1 NMKLAA
7 NLVCLFTCLIGVAC
21 DRVYVHPFNLF
32 SFNESTCKEM
42 ENLVQEGKKTF
53 VPVSIE
59 SQITPTYEDDLNAKA
74 KLETMSLG
82 IHGRQ
87 KLSYL
92 NDLVYVL
99 GARFYSE
106 PMEAQRGQNRLLS
119 PTSIYSTLVSFYLGA
134 SNHTAT
140 DLQGLLGFV
149 PPSGD
154 PNCTSRVD
162 GNNVLSTLRTIESFL
177 VKNRDE
183 ELLFSKTLY
192 LFSAPEVP
200 LSESFVHELV
210 PSADA
215 LYIRAVDFTN
225 LGEAAKQINAFVEA
239 KSGGRSK
246 HLLTDVDP
254 ATSLQF
260 AVDVHLAVT
269 VKKAS
274 RLKGPHEFWVDTNT
288 KLLVPGMSV
297 MGTFRYKTDT
307 SKTFAAIEVP
317 VSKNALLVLMQPLDG
332 SNLDKVEAE
341 LPLQHS
347 AWLQDL
353 SPREIKLTLPE
364 LTIEGSSDLQELL
377 RDMKLSAL
385 LGKEADLS
393 KISDVNLTV
402 GKVINKALFK
412 LSSDGADKPADPIT
426 QKEDLVFLEVT
437 LNKPFL
443 VAVFE
448 QKSKAMLFL
457 GRVTDPLSR

>member
-1 NMKLAA
+1 MKLSA
-7 NLVCLFTCLIGVAC
+7 NLVCLFTCLIAAAC

-32 SFNESTCKEM
+32 AFNESTCKEL

-59 SQITPTYEDDLNAKA
+59 SRTTPAYEDDMNDKA
-74 KLETMSLG
+74 KRETMSLG

-92 NDLVYVL
+92 KELVYVL

-106 PMEAQRGQNRLLS
+106 PREAQRGQNRLLS
-119 PTSIYSTLVSFYLGA
+119 PTSIYSALVSFYLGA
-134 SNHTAT
+134 SNQTAV

-162 GNNVLSTLRTIESFL
+162 GTNVLSTLRTIESFL

-192 LFSAPEVP
+192 LFSAPGVP
-200 LSESFVHELV
+200 LSESFVRELV
-210 PSADA
+210 PSAEA
-215 LYIRAVDFTN
+215 LYVRAVDFTN
-225 LGEAAKQINAFVEA
+225 PGEAAKQMNAFVEA
-239 KSGGRSK
+239 RSGGRSK
-246 HLLTDVDP
+246 RLLRDLDP
-254 ATSLQF
+254 GTSLQF
-260 AVDVHLAVT
+260 AVDVHLAAT

-274 RLKGPHEFWVDTNT
+274 RLKEPHEFWVDTNT
-288 KLLVPGMSV
+288 KVLVPGMSV
-297 MGTFRYKTDT
+297 MGTFKYKTDPG
-307 SKTFAAIEVP
+307 KTFAAIEVP

-332 SNLDKVEAE
+332 NELDRIEAA
-341 LPLQHS
+341 LPLQFS
-347 AWLQDL
+347 AWLQDF
-353 SPREIKLTLPE
+353 SPRQIKLTLPE

-393 KISDVNLTV
+393 KISDANLTV
-402 GKVINKALFK
+402 GKVINKALFE
-412 LSSDGADKPADPIT
+412 LSSDGADQPEDPAT
-426 QKEDLVFLEVT
+426 QQADVAFLEVT

-457 GRVTDPLSR
+457 GRVTNPLSRV